1 MKKKIKILVLGGT
14 GFIGYHLLK
23 RALKKNYK
31 CDSISK
37 SKPKKK
43 KKLKSVRY
51 LTCNIKNKNL
61 LKKKLDNYYDYIV
74 NLSGYVDHT
83 KNQDI
88 ERIHYRGCK
97 NLVEIFKNK
106 NLKSFVQIGSGLE
119 YGNQPSPQRETFKC
133 KPKTNY
139 SISKLKAVKYLE
151 HSYKKFNF
159 PFTALRLYQAYGPK
173 QDVNRL
179 IPYIIKSCLQNK
191 EFPCTSGTQLRDF
204 LYIDD
209 MIDLIFNI
217 FNNEK
222 SRGQI
227 FNVGSGKKMSVKKL
241 ILSIVKITK
250 KGRPGFNKIKM
261 RKDEN
266 NKMYPDISKVKR
278 LLKWYPKTN
287 LEKGLIKTVNFYK
300 K

>member
-1 MKKKIKILVLGGT
+1 
-14 GFIGYHLLK
+14 
-23 RALKKNYK
+23 
-31 CDSISK
+31 
-37 SKPKKK
+37 
-43 KKLKSVRY
+43 
-51 LTCNIKNKNL
+51 
-61 LKKKLDNYYDYIV
+61 
-74 NLSGYVDHT
+74 
-83 KNQDI
+83 
-88 ERIHYRGCK
+88 
-97 NLVEIFKNK
+97 
-106 NLKSFVQIGSGLE
+106 
-119 YGNQPSPQRETFKC
+119 
-133 KPKTNY
+133 
-139 SISKLKAVKYLE
+139 LE